1 MVQYGFE
8 HLLVEENATG
18 SASGTGFNAGNSY
31 TQSGMDELMALQ
43 RCTPCQALPFPS
55 VLTSITT
62 PLRLEAW
69 EQALSTHP
77 DRRFVEFLFRGIAKG
92 FRIGYDY
99 RHHFCK
105 PARSNMKSAKE
116 MLP

>member
-1 MVQYGFE
+1 MRDGLLVSLLYIFFLGMVQYGFE

-18 SASGTGFNAGNSY
+18 SASGTGFNADNSY

-43 RCTPCQALPFPS
+43 RCTPCQALPLPS

-77 DRRFVEFLFRGIAKG
+77 DRRFVEFLSGV
-92 FRIGYDY
+92 
-99 RHHFCK
+99 
-105 PARSNMKSAKE
+105 
-116 MLP
+116 